1 MPSEDWKAKKGQAVC
16 TRLGVPHAL
25 LRTAAWLTR
34 RWFTAGSCAVVVN
47 ADDEVLL
54 VRSRLRAG
62 AWGLP
67 GGFLKRRE
75 SPETAL
81 RRELAEELGL
91 TGSYAV
97 EAIDQY
103 LQEHASHLEFLYRV
117 CLTERF
123 VAAPQD
129 SVEVAEA
136 GWFHPDQL
144 PELLPEAVLAL
155 RKASQQGMWGRT
167 QENRD
172 PEGL

>member
-1 MPSEDWKAKKGQAVC
+1 MLWEDWKARSSQAVG
-16 TRLGVPHAL
+16 TRFGVPHAL
-25 LRTAAWLTR
+25 LRLAAWVTR

-47 ADDEVLL
+47 GDGELLL

-97 EAIDQY
+97 EAVDQY
-103 LQEHASHLEFLYRV
+103 LQEDASHLEFLYRV
-117 CLTERF
+117 RMAGKF
-123 VAAPQD
+123 VATPQD
-129 SVEVAEA
+129 PVEIAEVR
-136 GWFHPDQL
+136 WFRPDEL

-155 RKASQQGMWGRT
+155 GKASQQGMW
-167 QENRD
+167 E
-172 PEGL
+172 PAEGHADSEGS

>member
-1 MPSEDWKAKKGQAVC
+1 MSLREWNAGSSQGVRH
-16 TRLGVPHAL
+16 RLWVPHAV
-25 LRTAAWLTR
+25 LRAAAWLTR
-34 RWFTAGSCAVVVN
+34 RWFTAGACAVVVN
-47 ADDEVLL
+47 GDGKVLL

-97 EAIDQY
+97 ETVDQY

-117 CLTERF
+117 HLSDGF
-123 VAAPQD
+123 VATPQD
-129 SVEVAEA
+129 PVEIAEA
-136 GWFHPDQL
+136 SWFRPDQL
-144 PELLPEAVLAL
+144 PPLLPETVLAL
-155 RKASQQGMWGRT
+155 RRASQRGVFERAEEEPPGSR
-167 QENRD
+167 
-172 PEGL
+172 G